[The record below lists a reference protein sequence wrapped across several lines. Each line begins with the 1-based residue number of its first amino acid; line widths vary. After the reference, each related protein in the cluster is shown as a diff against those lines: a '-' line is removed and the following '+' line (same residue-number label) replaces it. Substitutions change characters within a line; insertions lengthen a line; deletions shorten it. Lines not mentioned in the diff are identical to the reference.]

1 MEIKHNLKCVFSS
14 DVPWSQVEVVDW
26 GHQHWQFVPALTA
39 LALFPLRSKPGDE
52 ARLQAALVSLP
63 R

>member
-26 GHQHWQFVPALTA
+26 GHA
-39 LALFPLRSKPGDE
+39 LAVCPCADCSGFISSEIKAGR
-52 ARLQAALVSLP
+52 
-63 R
+63 